1 MTIEF
6 RNSAV
11 FAPRTIKVE
20 DRTSGGEWRH
30 LITKRRKTEITLT
43 PGMNSELDAVKI
55 KTWLS
60 SELPNT
66 QEIVGPKIKTNPE
79 CKKLGISWRK

>member
-6 RNSAV
+6 RNSTV

-30 LITKRRKTEITLT
+30 LKTARRKTEITLT
-43 PGMNSELDAVKI
+43 PGMQSEFDAVKI